1 MRCSSSLLEA
11 GPRLLG
17 ESKWLGMRFWA
28 PHQEPERAHTDRV
41 KWVTQSLALCLI
53 YCQQSIDKSSC
64 KCTSEF
70 VSCSNSL
77 SLFHSMD
84 RSKPS
89 RSDDL
94 DESLWDSPS
103 KPEGTGKQS
112 NAAKPTYQEQQERDE
127 GLRQELQSVR
137 HVNEAIEGVI
147 QSLRKAKDNMK
158 VVHGRPTV
166 SV

>member
-1 MRCSSSLLEA
+1 
-11 GPRLLG
+11 
-17 ESKWLGMRFWA
+17 
-28 PHQEPERAHTDRV
+28 
-41 KWVTQSLALCLI
+41 
-53 YCQQSIDKSSC
+53 
-64 KCTSEF
+64 
-70 VSCSNSL
+70 
-77 SLFHSMD
+77 MD

-89 RSDDL
+89 RSDDS

-103 KPEGTGKQS
+103 KPEGAGKQS

-137 HVNEAIEGVI
+137 QVNEAIEGVI

-166 SV
+166 SISY